1 MPKNILLL
9 FLSIF
14 CSSCI
19 MAWTKTGPL
28 CQSIYRS
35 ETLSSKTKTFLC
47 GDGGG
52 IKYRCKTA
60 NDCCEVGKNCEED
73 LKKEESKK

>member
-1 MPKNILLL
+1 MLKNYYILAIL
-9 FLSIF
+9 I
-14 CSSCI
+14 
-19 MAWTKTGPL
+19 L
-28 CQSIYRS
+28 CQACLGLPIPCDSIYRS
-35 ETLSSKTKTFLC
+35 ESLSVKTKTFLC

-60 NDCCEVGKNCEED
+60 NECCEVGKNCEED